1 MSLDNKAIETLS
13 VSAVKN
19 SIITSEFLDSY
30 ISDNDKEPSWDGNV
44 YIYKDK
50 SKKKESL
57 LGRMPVQVK
66 GKESN
71 VLSES
76 EISYSMKIVDL
87 RNYLNDGGCV
97 LFVVYIDNNGESTKI
112 YYNELTPIKLRKILK
127 EKKKKK
133 SKTVYLKE
141 FPNNS
146 NEKATIFLNCLQ
158 NCKKQVSFNEQELL
172 NLEDLQKSD
181 VLEEIV
187 IPFSGVGYNDALEA
201 LISNENYIYAKIK
214 NSSFLHPIDIIPKNL
229 QTSKVIDTEITIN
242 DKIFYKQ
249 CNIIKSSEKTIL
261 CFGSSFKITLNENGE
276 PYKFNY
282 SNSDKIR
289 ILAKDLDFVLRCID
303 AGYFKVNGI
312 KLPFNFDKEYKNFEK
327 EKQKENLAF
336 AKNVVEVLDMLNCS
350 EDISIKDMG
359 KGDWDNLKYLM
370 IAFFEKKP
378 VTGLQEDLP
387 KIGEIKV
394 GKLRFIVYLKQCQE
408 KGTYEIFDYF
418 NIDLSVPF
426 KNYERSEEV
435 IDISQYIFLNENY
448 FLTLSNIDFNK
459 LLPSFKNSESNE
471 GAFSG
476 GNYFLLELLKAYDKA
491 KGNRKEKLLETC
503 KNFSTWIL
511 EAPEKEV
518 EYQVKILNSLQ
529 TIKRYRKFSKEEIE
543 KLYSIVENKDSD
555 ESCVVGAY
563 LLLDQQL
570 AAEIHFARLNDEE
583 QKIFKEY
590 PIYTF
595 WKNLKE

>member
-1 MSLDNKAIETLS
+1 MSLNNKAIETLS

-19 SIITSEFLDSY
+19 SIITSKLLEPF

-50 SKKKESL
+50 SKKKKDLE
-57 LGRMPVQVK
+57 GRMPVQVK

-71 VLSES
+71 NLSKH
-76 EISYSMKIVDL
+76 EISYSMPIVDL
-87 RNYLNDGGCV
+87 RNYLNDGGCI
-97 LFVVYIDNNGESTKI
+97 LFVVYIGNKGESTKI
-112 YYNELTPIKLRKILK
+112 YYNALTPIKLKKLLK
-127 EKKKKK
+127 VEKKQKR
-133 SKTVYLKE
+133 KTIHLEE

-146 NEKATIFLNCLQ
+146 NKKATIFLNCLQ
-158 NCKKQVSFNEQELL
+158 NCKKQVSFNEKELL
-172 NLEDLQKSD
+172 NLKDLQKSG

-187 IPFSGVGYNDALEA
+187 IPFSGVGCKDALTA
-201 LISNENYIYAKIK
+201 LINNENYIYAKIK
-214 NSSFLHPIDIIPKNL
+214 NSSLLHPIDIIPKNL
-229 QTSKVIDTEITIN
+229 QTSEIIDTEITIN
-242 DKIFYKQ
+242 DEIFYKQ
-249 CNIIKSSEKTIL
+249 CNIIKNSEKTIL
-261 CFGSSFKITLNENGE
+261 SFGGSFKITLNENGE

-282 SNSDKIR
+282 SHSDKIR

-303 AGYFKVNGI
+303 IGYFKVNGI
-312 KLPFNFDKEYKNFEK
+312 KFPFNFDKEYNNFEK

-350 EDISIKDMG
+350 EDISIKDME
-359 KGDWDNLKYLM
+359 KEDWDNLKYLM

-378 VTGLQEDLP
+378 VTGLKEDLP

-418 NIDLSVPF
+418 NVDLSVPF
-426 KNYERSEEV
+426 KNYEQSEEI
-435 IDISQYIFLNENY
+435 IDISQYIFLNEND

-476 GNYFLLELLKAYDKA
+476 GNYFLLELLKAHDKA

-511 EAPEKEV
+511 EASEDEID
-518 EYQVKILNSLQ
+518 YQIKILNSLQ
-529 TIKRYRKFSKEEIE
+529 TIKRFRVFSKEEIE

-555 ESCVVGAY
+555 ESCIVGAY
-563 LLLDQQL
+563 LLLEQQQ
-570 AAEIHFARLNDEE
+570 AAEMHFARLDEEE
-583 QKIFKEY
+583 QKNFKEY

-595 WKNLKE
+595 WKD

>member
-1 MSLDNKAIETLS
+1 MSLNNKTIETLS

-19 SIITSEFLDSY
+19 SIITSELLEPF

-57 LGRMPVQVK
+57 QGRMPVQVK

-97 LFVVYIDNNGESTKI
+97 LFVVYIDNKGESTKI

-133 SKTVYLKE
+133 SKTIHLKE

-229 QTSKVIDTEITIN
+229 QTSKVIDIEITIN
-242 DKIFYKQ
+242 DKIFYK
-249 CNIIKSSEKTIL
+249 
-261 CFGSSFKITLNENGE
+261 
-276 PYKFNY
+276 
-282 SNSDKIR
+282 
-289 ILAKDLDFVLRCID
+289 
-303 AGYFKVNGI
+303 
-312 KLPFNFDKEYKNFEK
+312 
-327 EKQKENLAF
+327 
-336 AKNVVEVLDMLNCS
+336 
-350 EDISIKDMG
+350 
-359 KGDWDNLKYLM
+359 
-370 IAFFEKKP
+370 
-378 VTGLQEDLP
+378 
-387 KIGEIKV
+387 
-394 GKLRFIVYLKQCQE
+394 
-408 KGTYEIFDYF
+408 
-418 NIDLSVPF
+418 
-426 KNYERSEEV
+426 
-435 IDISQYIFLNENY
+435 
-448 FLTLSNIDFNK
+448 
-459 LLPSFKNSESNE
+459 
-471 GAFSG
+471 
-476 GNYFLLELLKAYDKA
+476 
-491 KGNRKEKLLETC
+491 
-503 KNFSTWIL
+503 
-511 EAPEKEV
+511 
-518 EYQVKILNSLQ
+518 
-529 TIKRYRKFSKEEIE
+529 
-543 KLYSIVENKDSD
+543 
-555 ESCVVGAY
+555 
-563 LLLDQQL
+563 
-570 AAEIHFARLNDEE
+570 
-583 QKIFKEY
+583 
-590 PIYTF
+590 
-595 WKNLKE
+595 